1 MKQIALLAV
10 LISLIGCTRE
20 KTLNSIVGNWT
31 LTEIDSYNS
40 STIRLSGTELSVKFN
55 SDGSVAISG
64 KPNYTFLQDFNR
76 YEIVNEDR
84 IRFYN
89 TNTTDELF
97 ASFNLNNTL
106 TFSYEVRCP
115 YEEKFMRR

>member
-97 ASFNLNNTL
+97 AGFNLNNTL